1 MKELVTLL
9 DAALAAN
16 LSKRQWAA
24 FAAVLRQTL
33 GYRKAADDI
42 SPRRLEQLTGIQR
55 NHIWQ
60 AKNELLAMG
69 LLTCTAG
76 HYGEWMG
83 FPDTLGQRQ
92 PCALPVPDLGAD
104 LSQIGRDPVPK
115 QDTTLRNQTDSNH
128 DNNNGSGG
136 DSQVPERHVLPLPA
150 MTAPTFVANP
160 VSPALPA
167 PAAMAVL
174 DEQELQYPA
183 CLGVEERRQ
192 AATHL
197 DGLSPQ
203 GAQDVL
209 DVLAAMDARGEVRKS
224 RMGLLF
230 ALVKAQR
237 QGLLDVSPAIQWR
250 QQRERQRALPLQ
262 QGRLESAGEWAW
274 VQQLAELQG
283 LPVAALAA
291 QLGVKM
297 PPPHRPVLAASG
309 MVST

>member
-16 LSKRQWAA
+16 LRKRQWAA

-33 GYRKAADDI
+33 GYRKATDDI

-60 AKNELLAMG
+60 AKNELRAMG
-69 LLTCTAG
+69 LLVCAAG

-92 PCALPVPDLGAD
+92 PCALPSPDLGGD
-104 LSQIGRDPVPK
+104 LSQLGHDPVPK
-115 QDTTLRNQTDSNH
+115 QDTTLRNQTNSNH
-128 DNNNGSGG
+128 DNNGGG
-136 DSQVPERHVLPLPA
+136 DSPVPDGHVSPLPS
-150 MTAPTFVANP
+150 MTAPAFVARP
-160 VSPALPA
+160 ASPALAA

-174 DEQELQYPA
+174 DEQALEYPA
-183 CLGVEERRQ
+183 CLVVEERRQ

-209 DVLAAMDARGEVRKS
+209 DVLAVMDARGEVRKS

-262 QGRLESAGEWAW
+262 QDRLESAGEWAW